1 MYLYIKWGGDTCC
14 LYCPGTNTS
23 LMFRYLDNLSATE
36 SAGVQRDHVRDS
48 IGTPHPKVW
57 QVSEP

>member
-1 MYLYIKWGGDTCC
+1 MGLR
-14 LYCPGTNTS
+14 YCTNNIIPGTITS